1 MWLVLRAEVAHPAS
15 AADEIPRLLPDAV
28 AVRPL
33 RSGEFDVSEVV
44 VVGHQASP
52 KEARRRLRLALA
64 GAEAFPDRTSRAR
77 ELFVLRTG
85 WAFLADLVDAADDGV
100 WRWDRAAHDC
110 QEHAI
115 EIRKG
120 LLAAGPGP
128 DDDFLVGGCDPRGPD
143 HACRVCG
150 YRWGGALW
158 G

>member
-15 AADEIPRLLPDAV
+15 LAHEIPRLVPDAV
-28 AVRPL
+28 AIRPL

-44 VVGHQASP
+44 VVGLDSP
-52 KEARRRLRLALA
+52 KGERRRLRLALT
-64 GAEAFPDRTSRAR
+64 GHQAEQEPTSRAPDMAMI
-77 ELFVLRTG
+77 RTG
-85 WAFLADLVDAADDGV
+85 WAFLADLVDAADDGA
-100 WRWDRAAHDC
+100 WQWDRAAHDC
-110 QEHAI
+110 TEHAI

-120 LLAAGPGP
+120 LLAFGPGP
-128 DDDFLVGGCDPRGPD
+128 DDDWLVGGCDPRGPD